1 MTTRKIAILK
11 TKDVYYNYG
20 DDRETIATSITD
32 WSEVTHEEYVALC
45 NMGARKNF
53 LVLERP
59 IDEPAFIA
67 QTVADYIKMMKDEA
81 EKEAERKKAAEEA
94 ALARK
99 IKKEAKTK
107 QQKLEMLKKLQEEL
121 GVEGK

>member
-1 MTTRKIAILK
+1 
-11 TKDVYYNYG
+11 
-20 DDRETIATSITD
+20 
-32 WSEVTHEEYVALC
+32 
-45 NMGARKNF
+45 MGARNNF

-67 QTVADYIKMMKDEA
+67 QTVADYIRIMKE
-81 EKEAERKKAAEEA
+81 EAERAAKAKKAAEEA
-94 ALARK
+94 ATLRK